1 MLLERARVVLDG
13 EGKVKLLLTEVVGL
27 SVIAQPC
34 QLKAESGRAVAEE
47 DDLIAAVRRVL
58 FAHRLKAECVLIEF
72 QAAVEVEDIEIE
84 VVEFEHDKPSI
95 MYLTTL

>member
-34 QLKAESGRAVAEE
+34 QLKAEGGRTVAEE

-58 FAHRLKAECVLIEF
+58 FAHRLKTECVLVEL
-72 QAAVEVEDIEIE
+72 QTAVEVEDIEIE
-84 VVEFEHDKPSI
+84 VVEFEHDKPSLT
-95 MYLTTL
+95 YLVTL